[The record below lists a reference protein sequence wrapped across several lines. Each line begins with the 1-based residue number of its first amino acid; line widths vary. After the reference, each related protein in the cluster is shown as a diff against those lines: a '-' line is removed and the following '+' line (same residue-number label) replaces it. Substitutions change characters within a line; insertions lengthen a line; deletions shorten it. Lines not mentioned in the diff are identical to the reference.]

1 MENGNDI
8 YTAIKIDVV
17 AEVKISSFSYSRADV
32 LVKLME
38 YAASAAQTFSP
49 YSEVVR
55 NLESDIAEVKNGAPL
70 VDFSW
75 CFPQMGEFTEGEVE

>member
-1 MENGNDI
+1 MKNGNDI
-8 YTAIKIDVV
+8 YTVIKIDVV

-38 YAASAAQTFSP
+38 YAASAAQTFGP

-55 NLESDIAEVKNGAPL
+55 NLESDIDEVKNGAPL

>member
-8 YTAIKIDVV
+8 YTVIKIDVV
-17 AEVKISSFSYSRADV
+17 AEVKISFFSYNRADV

-38 YAASAAQTFSP
+38 YAASAAQTFGP
-49 YSEVVR
+49 YSEEVR
-55 NLESDIAEVKNGAPL
+55 DLESDIAEVKNGAPL

-75 CFPQMGEFTEGEVE
+75 CFPQMDEFTEGEVE

>member
-8 YTAIKIDVV
+8 YTVIKIDVV

-38 YAASAAQTFSP
+38 YAASAAQTFGP
-49 YSEVVR
+49 YSEEVWD
-55 NLESDIAEVKNGAPL
+55 LENDIAEVKNGASL

-75 CFPQMGEFTEGEVE
+75 CFPQMDEFKVEVA